1 MSDTTTPSA
10 EFAGVAALLEV
21 MRRLRDPNGGC
32 SWDQQQTLT
41 SLIPYTLEEA
51 YEVAAALTS
60 GNLDDIKDELGDLLF
75 QVVFYSQLTRE
86 QGHFDFDQ
94 VAGHCAEKLIRRH
107 PHVFANQGEQLD
119 PAAVKAQ
126 WEQIKQQ
133 ERQQQQANSSVFAG
147 MADNLPSILQALK
160 IQKRAASVGF
170 DWHQLAPVVA
180 KIREELEELEV
191 ELAQQ
196 NNQQRI
202 EAELG
207 DLLFAVV
214 NLARHAQVNPE
225 QALRRT
231 NHTFQQRFMAIEANL
246 AARGMQPQQLSLA
259 ELELEWQRVKKT
271 AAQSGEIKLSE

>member
-1 MSDTTTPSA
+1 MSDSHNSA
-10 EFAGVAALLEV
+10 QFPGVAALIEV
-21 MRRLRDPNGGC
+21 MRRLRDPHGGC

-60 GNLDDIKDELGDLLF
+60 GDFTAIKDELGDLLF
-75 QVVFYSQLTRE
+75 QVVFYTQLTSE
-86 QGHFDFDQ
+86 QNQFDFDQ
-94 VAGHCAEKLIRRH
+94 VAAHCAEKLIRRH
-107 PHVFANQGEQLD
+107 PHVFDNQGEQLD

-133 ERQQQQANSSVFAG
+133 ERQQQSTSSSVFAG

-160 IQKRAASVGF
+160 IQQRAASVGF
-170 DWHQLAPVVA
+170 DWHELQPVIA
-180 KIREELEELEV
+180 KIREELHELEA
-191 ELAQQ
+191 ELPHA
-196 NNQQRI
+196 NNADRI

-231 NHTFQQRFMAIEANL
+231 NQTFQQRFMAIEANL
-246 AARGMQPQQLSLA
+246 AARGLQPAQLSL
-259 ELELEWQRVKKT
+259 EQLEQEWQAVKKS
-271 AAQSGEIKLSE
+271 AAHSSEIKLSE

>member
-1 MSDTTTPSA
+1 MTMNASSQQFP
-10 EFAGVAALLEV
+10 GVAALLEV

-60 GNLDDIKDELGDLLF
+60 GNLAAIKDELGDLLF
-75 QVVFYSQLTRE
+75 QVVFYSQLTQE
-86 QGHFDFDQ
+86 QGEFDFDQ
-94 VAGHCAEKLIRRH
+94 VAAQCADKLIRRH
-107 PHVFANQGEQLD
+107 PHVFANSGEQLD

-133 ERQQQQANSSVFAG
+133 ERQHQQPNNSVFAG

-170 DWHQLAPVVA
+170 DWHELQPVIA
-180 KIREELEELEV
+180 KIREELDELEA
-191 ELAQQ
+191 ELPLAD
-196 NNQQRI
+196 NSDRI

-231 NHTFQQRFMAIEANL
+231 NHTFQQRFEAIEANL
-246 AARGMQPQQLSLA
+246 AKRGLQAQQLTL
-259 ELELEWQRVKKT
+259 EQLELEWQAVKNQQQLT
-271 AAQSGEIKLSE
+271 AK

>member
-1 MSDTTTPSA
+1 MSDSHNSA
-10 EFAGVAALLEV
+10 QFPGVAALIEV
-21 MRRLRDPNGGC
+21 MRRLRDPHGGC

-60 GNLDDIKDELGDLLF
+60 GDFTAIKDELGDLLF
-75 QVVFYSQLTRE
+75 QVVFYTQLTSE
-86 QGHFDFDQ
+86 QNQFDFDQ
-94 VAGHCAEKLIRRH
+94 VAAQCAEKLIRRH
-107 PHVFANQGEQLD
+107 PHVFDNQGEQLD

-133 ERQQQQANSSVFAG
+133 ERQQQSTSSSVFAG

-160 IQKRAASVGF
+160 IQQRAASVGF
-170 DWHQLAPVVA
+170 DWHELQPVIA
-180 KIREELEELEV
+180 KIREELHELEA
-191 ELAQQ
+191 ELPHA
-196 NNQQRI
+196 NNADRI

-214 NLARHAQVNPE
+214 NLARHSQVNPE

-231 NHTFQQRFMAIEANL
+231 NQTFQQRFMAIEANL
-246 AARGMQPQQLSLA
+246 AARGLQPAQLSL
-259 ELELEWQRVKKT
+259 EQLEQEWQAVKKS
-271 AAQSGEIKLSE
+271 AAHSSEIKLSE

>member
-1 MSDTTTPSA
+1 MTQNTSSQQFP
-10 EFAGVAALLEV
+10 GVAALIEV
-21 MRRLRDPNGGC
+21 MRRLRDPDGGC

-60 GNLDDIKDELGDLLF
+60 GNMAAIKDELGDLLF
-75 QVVFYSQLTRE
+75 QVVFYSQLTQE
-86 QGHFDFDQ
+86 QGEFDFDQ
-94 VAGHCAEKLIRRH
+94 VAAQCADKLIRRH
-107 PHVFANQGEQLD
+107 PHVFANGGEQLD

-133 ERQQQQANSSVFAG
+133 ERQHQQPNNSVFAG

-170 DWHQLAPVVA
+170 DWHELAPVIG
-180 KIREELEELEV
+180 KIREELDELEA
-191 ELAQQ
+191 ELPLA
-196 NNQQRI
+196 NNSDRI

-231 NHTFQQRFMAIEANL
+231 NHTFQQRFEAIEANL
-246 AARGMQPQQLSLA
+246 TKRGLQAQQLT
-259 ELELEWQRVKKT
+259 LEQLEHEWQAVKKS
-271 AAQSGEIKLSE
+271 AALNGEIKLSE

>member
-1 MSDTTTPSA
+1 MSDSHNSA
-10 EFAGVAALLEV
+10 QFPGVAALIEV
-21 MRRLRDPNGGC
+21 MRRLRDPHGGC

-60 GNLDDIKDELGDLLF
+60 GDFTAIKDELGDLLF
-75 QVVFYSQLTRE
+75 QVVFYTQLTSE
-86 QGHFDFDQ
+86 QNQFDFDQ
-94 VAGHCAEKLIRRH
+94 VAAQCAEKLIRRH
-107 PHVFANQGEQLD
+107 PHVFDNQGEQLD

-133 ERQQQQANSSVFAG
+133 ERQQQSTSSSVFAG

-160 IQKRAASVGF
+160 IQQRAASVGF
-170 DWHQLAPVVA
+170 DWHELQPVIA
-180 KIREELEELEV
+180 KIREELHELEA
-191 ELAQQ
+191 ELPHA
-196 NNQQRI
+196 NNADRI

-231 NHTFQQRFMAIEANL
+231 NQTFQQRFMAIEANL
-246 AARGMQPQQLSLA
+246 AARGLQPAQLSL
-259 ELELEWQRVKKT
+259 EQLEQEWQAVKKS
-271 AAQSGEIKLSE
+271 AAHSSEIKLSE